1 MNFIF
6 TISISGERCDG
17 LTYEGPEGA
26 DDNAAAQALRLAQSY
41 LADGPLRAWEA
52 DRAARLT
59 KAQGEHDAA
68 AMVLSQVP
76 EAFQA
81 QCKGTVS
88 ALAIKVQAIAGETY
102 RRPGT
107 VKGQGTTGQGN
118 APKYP
123 KGEQAGANRA
133 ARTVGSRLR
142 ASLTDDEGSA
152 LLGIMPG
159 LGHRPSFASTAKAC
173 QAVLGAVSR
182 TGAKLSDDEETAL
195 QDGVLMNKD

>member
-6 TISISGERCDG
+6 TISISGERCEALHYDG
-17 LTYEGPEGA
+17 PV
-26 DDNAAAQALRLAQSY
+26 DDNAAALALKLAQSY

-107 VKGQGTTGQGN
+107 VKGQGATGQGN
-118 APKYP
+118 APKFGP

-182 TGAKLSDDEETAL
+182 TGAKLSDDEETAI
-195 QDGVLMNKD
+195 QDGAMMDKD